1 MKRVSIIFI
10 TVLLMFVFVFSIS
23 ASADMGPKPSLHIF
37 VTGTDSEPYY
47 LDLLLEGNGEYHS
60 NIHDEESKYNST
72 MLNTLKSHNEAGW
85 HTGIVQGTGGAPL
98 FGDIVPSS
106 DNSFSFGYFGVPGV
120 GRQYKIIMVF
130 SDGSYAVSDVL
141 TRQIYQEEITI
152 KYDKTSNSITVTKT
166 QSKLLMFIKQFLPT
180 LAGTLIIE
188 VLLLLLFRIPIKEN
202 IVLVLIVNF
211 VTNLGLNLVMFFS
224 KISSGTLAA
233 IFWFISLEIAI
244 LIAEL
249 IIYAVFLKS
258 KSKGRSILYAITA
271 NVLSAVAGYLI
282 MLIPGVL

>member
-1 MKRVSIIFI
+1 MKKVSIIFI
-10 TVLLMFVFVFSIS
+10 SVLLMFVFVFSIS

-47 LDLLLEGNGEYHS
+47 LDLLLEGNGDYSS

-72 MLNTLKSHNEAGW
+72 MLNTLKSYSEAGW
-85 HTGIVQGTGGAPL
+85 HTGIVQGTGAPL

-106 DNSFSFGYFGVPGV
+106 DNSFSFGYYGLPSV

-152 KYDKTSNSITVTKT
+152 KYDKTSNIITVTKT
-166 QSKLLMFIKQFLPT
+166 QSKFLMFIKQFLPT
-180 LAGTLIIE
+180 LAGTLIVE

-224 KISSGTLAA
+224 KISSGALFA
-233 IFWFISLEIAI
+233 IFWFIFLEIAI